1 MKRGWSPLV
10 ALVSHNVFFDN
21 PFPRDYPRT
30 LCPCFS
36 IVFIFLLESHL
47 D

>member
-1 MKRGWSPLV
+1 ML
-10 ALVSHNVFFDN
+10 FDN

-30 LCPCFS
+30 LCSCFS
-36 IVFIFLLESHL
+36 IVFIFLFESHF